1 MTGWQG
7 EDAGLK
13 GGSIGEPDS
22 WLGCIMTEALI
33 PVSGFPLSE
42 LNVCRHC
49 RDAVSTLPC
58 SADDEG
64 EEGEDQDDDDDEA
77 AAVRSAAIDAALPLV
92 SEFPVGA
99 HLLFYS
105 IQYLCGVM

>member
-1 MTGWQG
+1 MT
-7 EDAGLK
+7 A
-13 GGSIGEPDS
+13 
-22 WLGCIMTEALI
+22 ALI

-42 LNVCRHC
+42 LNVCRLC
-49 RDAVSTLPC
+49 RYAVPSLPR
-58 SADDEG
+58 SADNEG
-64 EEGEDQDDDDDEA
+64 EEGDDEDDDDDEA
-77 AAVRSAAIDAALPLV
+77 AAVGPAAIDPALPLV